1 MDAVGSSVR
10 RSPVQQRSVERVN
23 QMLDAAAALLDEG
36 GYDALSTRAVAAR
49 AEVPIGSIYR
59 FFRDKRGLADALARR
74 NLERFLARIE
84 RRLTGAADWPDM
96 VDLVVDEYVEMK
108 RTVPGFAV
116 IDFGENRAVSESLA
130 THLADRLLP
139 GRFLPGTAD
148 DPVPPRAGA
157 DVPGT
162 SPASTDAR
170 KPPPADEGDLN
181 RTLLI
186 AVEAADALLK
196 LAFRESPGGDP
207 AYIAETKRL
216 LRAYLERALPH

>member
-10 RSPVQQRSVERVN
+10 RNPVQQRSVERVN

-84 RRLTGAADWPDM
+84 RRLTGTVDRLDM

-116 IDFGENRAVSESLA
+116 IDFGENRAVAESLA
-130 THLADRLLP
+130 GYLAGRSLP
-139 GRFLPGTAD
+139 GA
-148 DPVPPRAGA
+148 
-157 DVPGT
+157 
-162 SPASTDAR
+162 
-170 KPPPADEGDLN
+170 GDLN

-207 AYIAETKRL
+207 SYIAETKLL

>member
-10 RSPVQQRSVERVN
+10 RNPVQQRSVERVN

-84 RRLTGAADWPDM
+84 RRLTGTVDRLDM

-116 IDFGENRAVSESLA
+116 IDFGENRAVADSLA
-130 THLADRLLP
+130 GYLADRPLS
-139 GRFLPGTAD
+139 
-148 DPVPPRAGA
+148 GA
-157 DVPGT
+157 
-162 SPASTDAR
+162 
-170 KPPPADEGDLN
+170 GDLN

-207 AYIAETKRL
+207 SYITETKLL

>member
-84 RRLTGAADWPDM
+84 RRLTEAADWPDM

-116 IDFGENRAVSESLA
+116 IDFGENRAVAESLA

-139 GRFLPGTAD
+139 GTAD
-148 DPVPPRAGA
+148 GLGA
-157 DVPGT
+157 D
-162 SPASTDAR
+162 
-170 KPPPADEGDLN
+170 DLN
-181 RTLLI
+181 RSLRV

-196 LAFRESPGGDP
+196 LAFRESPGGAP
-207 AYIAETKRL
+207 SYIAETKHL

>member
-1 MDAVGSSVR
+1 MMDAVGSSVR

-84 RRLTGAADWPDM
+84 RRLTGAADRPDM

-116 IDFGENRAVSESLA
+116 IDFGENRAVAESLA
-130 THLADRLLP
+130 THLTGRLLTGQAAGP
-139 GRFLPGTAD
+139 GA
-148 DPVPPRAGA
+148 
-157 DVPGT
+157 
-162 SPASTDAR
+162 
-170 KPPPADEGDLN
+170 GDLN

-196 LAFRESPGGDP
+196 LAFRESPEGDP
-207 AYIAETKRL
+207 FYIAETKRL
-216 LRAYLERALPH
+216 LRAYLERALPR